1 MHFRFVKI
9 EIKKVLTYLAVGG
22 VAFLLYFFILWVL
35 FDIFAIH
42 YPVAV
47 TLSYLLTSTF
57 HFLSHRIFTFKIKNE
72 KYKLQILNYLF
83 VAFLNYF
90 MQLFTIKF
98 LYEYSNINFYIS
110 AFLGMLVSIIV
121 GFVLLNSWVFK
132 EKK

>member
-1 MHFRFVKI
+1 MLFRFVKI

>member
-1 MHFRFVKI
+1 MLSRFVKL

-22 VAFLLYFFILWVL
+22 TAFLLYFSILWIL
-35 FDIFAIH
+35 FDLLTIH

-47 TLSYLLTSTF
+47 TLSYLLASAF
-57 HFLSHRIFTFKIKNE
+57 HFLSHRSFTFKIKNE
-72 KYKLQILNYLF
+72 KYKRQLFYYLL
-83 VAFLNYF
+83 VAVLNYF
-90 MQLFTIKF
+90 IQLYTIKF

-132 EKK
+132 EEE